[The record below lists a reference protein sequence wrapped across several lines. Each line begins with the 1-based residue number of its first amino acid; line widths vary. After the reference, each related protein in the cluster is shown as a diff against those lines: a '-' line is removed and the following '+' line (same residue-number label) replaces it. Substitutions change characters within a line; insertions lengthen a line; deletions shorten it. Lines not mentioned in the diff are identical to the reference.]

1 MNEHIDHR
9 DIFLTGK
16 NIVLKCLTRD
26 DVINS
31 NWYGWFNDEQLS
43 KTLQKHY
50 FPNTLE
56 NQLLFWEN
64 NIVKSTNKLQ
74 VGICKKGTTKIIGVC
89 SLNNIDYV
97 NRKCEFSIIIGEKKE
112 QNIIIFI
119 ESCKLI
125 FNHAFNTLNMNKIY
139 GGSISKDLVLL
150 MIRSL
155 NCKQDGILPEDI
167 YKDGAY
173 HDAYLYSLLKKDFS
187 FNYNI

>member
-1 MNEHIDHR
+1 MNEYIDHR

-56 NQLLFWEN
+56 SQLLFWEN
-64 NIVKSTNKLQ
+64 NIAKSINKFQ
-74 VGICKKGTTKIIGVC
+74 VGICKKESNKIIGVC
-89 SLNNIDYV
+89 SLNNIDYI
-97 NRKCEFSIIIGEKKE
+97 NRKCEFSIIIGERKE
-112 QNIIIFI
+112 QNITIFI
-119 ESCKLI
+119 ESCKLV

-155 NCKQDGILPEDI
+155 NCKQDGIAREDI
-167 YKDGAY
+167 YKDGKY
-173 HDAYLYSLLKKDFS
+173 HDAYLYSVLKNDFS
-187 FNYNI
+187 FNYNL

>member
-1 MNEHIDHR
+1 MSEQIDQR

-16 NIVLKCLTRD
+16 HIFLKSLTRE

-56 NQLLFWEN
+56 NQINFWEN
-64 NIVKSTNKLQ
+64 HIAKSTSKFQ
-74 VGICKKGTTKIIGVC
+74 VGICKNESAKIIGVS
-89 SLNNIDYV
+89 SLNNIDYI

-112 QNIIIFI
+112 QNVTIFI
-119 ESCKLI
+119 EACKLI

-150 MIRSL
+150 MTRLL
-155 NCKQDGILPEDI
+155 NCKQDGVAPEDI
-167 YKDGAY
+167 YKDGTY
-173 HDAYLYSLLKKDFS
+173 HDAYLYSILKKDFT
-187 FNYNI
+187 FK

>member
-1 MNEHIDHR
+1 MSEQIDDR
-9 DIFLTGK
+9 DVFLTGK
-16 NIVLKCLTRD
+16 NIVLKCLTKD

-56 NQLLFWEN
+56 NQLQFWEN
-64 NIVKSTNKLQ
+64 YIAKSTNKFQ
-74 VGICKKGTTKIIGVC
+74 VGICKKGNNKIIGVC
-89 SLNNIDYV
+89 SLNNIDYI

-112 QNIIIFI
+112 QNIMIFI
-119 ESCKLI
+119 ESCKLV

-150 MIRSL
+150 MTRSL
-155 NCKQDGILPEDI
+155 NCKQDGIAPEDV
-167 YKDGAY
+167 YKDGKY
-173 HDAYLYSLLKKDFS
+173 HHAYLYSLLKKDFS
-187 FNYNI
+187 FNYNL